1 MKFSPVH
8 PFDLPPLPPGID
20 FRSERFFDHVASTR
34 TELGELSGYSRGVP
48 NPMLLLS
55 PAVIRES
62 VASSSIENI
71 NTTVRQVLQM
81 QLFPEAE
88 QRETEKE
95 VLRYRDAITWGYER
109 LNRLPISTR
118 LILGMHRRLI
128 SGRREGFRRTQNRI
142 ANNVT
147 GEVLYTPPPAQD
159 LSAHLSNWEK
169 FVNGGEPV
177 DPLIRCTIAH
187 YQFEAIHP
195 FADGN
200 GRVGRILMVLQLV
213 QDGFLSFPI
222 LYLSGYINEHR
233 ADYYRLLLAVTRDA
247 SWAEYILFMLEG
259 IRRQAKRTKD
269 TLAEVMELLEKTRER
284 IKMHHKKIYS
294 GDLVESL
301 FASPIITP
309 AALSRRLDIH
319 YTTASRYLKELAKG
333 KVLEDSIVGKYHL
346 YLNQPLLRILKS

>member
-1 MKFSPVH
+1 MKFSPTY
-8 PFDLPPLPPGID
+8 PFDLPPLPPEVD
-20 FRSERFFDHVASTR
+20 FKDERFFDLVASAR

-55 PAVIRES
+55 PAVVRES
-62 VASSSIENI
+62 VASSNIENI

-88 QRETEKE
+88 RRETERE
-95 VLRYRDAITWGYER
+95 VLRYRDAITWGYEW
-109 LNRLPISTR
+109 LGKLPISTR
-118 LILGMHRRLI
+118 LVLGIHKRLLP
-128 SGRREGFRRTQNRI
+128 GRSPGFRKTQNRI

-159 LSAHLSNWEK
+159 LSAHLSSWEK

-177 DPLIRCTIAH
+177 DPLIRCAIAH

-195 FADGN
+195 FVDGN

-222 LYLSGYINEHR
+222 LYLSGYINEYR

-247 SWAEYILFMLEG
+247 SWAEFILFMLEG
-259 IRRQAKRTKD
+259 IRRQAKRTKE
-269 TLAEVMELLEKTRER
+269 TLAEVMKLLEKTRER
-284 IKMHHKKIYS
+284 IKIHHRKIYS

-301 FASPIITP
+301 FANPIITP

-346 YLNQPLLRILKS
+346 YMNGSLLKILKS